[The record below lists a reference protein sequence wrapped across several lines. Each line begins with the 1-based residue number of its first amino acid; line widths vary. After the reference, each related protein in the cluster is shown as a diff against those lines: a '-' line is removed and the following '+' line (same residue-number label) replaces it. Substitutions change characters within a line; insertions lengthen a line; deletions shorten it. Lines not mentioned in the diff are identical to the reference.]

1 MAKSSMRDCYK
12 NAIIDVDDMTLTE
25 IDKEEE
31 RVYDLR
37 KILEKW
43 NKVDGI
49 TITISKDC
57 EIPPDE
63 SG

>member
-12 NAIIDVDDMTLTE
+12 NAVIDIDEMTLME

-43 NKVDGI
+43 NKVEGI
-49 TITISKDC
+49 TITISKDS

>member
-1 MAKSSMRDCYK
+1 MAKTSVRDYYK
-12 NAIIDVDDMTLTE
+12 NAIIDIDDMTLTE
-25 IDKEEE
+25 IDKEKT

-43 NKVDGI
+43 NKVEGVNIIIAKDG
-49 TITISKDC
+49 
-57 EIPPDE
+57 EIPPDA

>member
-12 NAIIDVDDMTLTE
+12 NAIIDIDDMTLTE
-25 IDKEEE
+25 VDKEEE

-43 NKVDGI
+43 NKISGI